1 MTPLRQSGLGLLLLA
16 LFLALPVL
24 MLAPAPLMA
33 QDSTDQKVLD
43 FASWDKTASRAE
55 ATIEKAE
62 ASSAAL
68 EELRATLADFRAQAL
83 DVQNQNQARIDT
95 LKSQLDAL
103 GPAPAEGVK
112 EADEVARRRTELNQ
126 QLAKTMAP
134 VLAAQEAYR
143 RANGMIGEIDKII
156 RDRLADQLL
165 TLGVSPLNPVY
176 WPEAIKAVADLIEA
190 IGDEVT
196 TALNSDTQKV
206 QTQQNLPVSLLL
218 VVLGLVLLTRARRWM
233 LKAFGLMPQAHST
246 SVSDIRAI
254 LISTTQVIVPML
266 GIAALVQGLNLTH
279 LVGIKGGMVLSAL
292 PPMGIA
298 FFGGRW
304 LARTLFTTS
313 DGTPLFFTTL
323 TEADN
328 RAGRRYAGLL
338 GLVMALAILLHRLD
352 QGDTFTQSA
361 VVVLSFPVVLV
372 AGLLLLRMGALMD
385 PGKLSPGQPDNP
397 LQRRIIQLIARIA
410 IVLGLVAP
418 VLAAIGY
425 YTASTSFVFPAI
437 LTLAVFGVGL
447 ILFRL
452 LADLS
457 DSLLSSALQRQGEN
471 DDEENKTLSLVPVAL
486 GFFLFAAAIPLLALI
501 WGARVSDLQEVWNYV
516 NDGFSIGDS
525 RITIRNL
532 LLFVLVFSIGYTLT
546 RLLQS
551 ALRTSVMPR
560 TSLDAGGRNAILT
573 GTGYVGIFLAAVA
586 AISTAG
592 IDLSNLAIVAGA
604 LSVGIGFGLQ
614 AVVSNFV
621 SGIILLVER
630 PIKEGDWVEVGP
642 HSGYIRKISVRAT
655 EIDTFDRATVIVPN
669 ADFISG
675 SVTNWTHSNMNGR
688 VKVPI
693 GVAYGS
699 DPRVVE
705 KILLDIANAHHM
717 VDHRTKPN
725 VVFIGFGADSMD
737 FEIRAILKDVNW
749 VLSVKSDMN
758 FAIVERF
765 AEAGIEI
772 PFSQRDIHLKNLPEL
787 GKALQGA
794 LGTAGAKPVKP
805 PKE

>member
-1 MTPLRQSGLGLLLLA
+1 MTHRRPSGIGLLLLA
-16 LFLALPVL
+16 LMLALPVL
-24 MLAPAPLMA
+24 MLAPSPSKA
-33 QDSTDQKVLD
+33 QQPADQKVLD
-43 FASWDKTASRAE
+43 FARWDKTASRAE

-103 GPAPAEGVK
+103 GPPPAEGVK
-112 EADEVARRRTELNQ
+112 EADEVARRRSELNQ
-126 QLAKTMAP
+126 QLSDTMAP
-134 VLAAQEAYR
+134 ILAAQEAYR
-143 RANGMIGEIDKII
+143 RANGLIGEIDKII

-176 WPEAIKAVADLIEA
+176 WPEAITGVADLIEA

-206 QTQQNLPVSLLL
+206 QTRQNLPASLLL
-218 VVLGLVLLTRARRWM
+218 VALGLVLLTRARRWM
-233 LKAFGLMPQAHST
+233 LKAFGLMPEARST
-246 SVSDIRAI
+246 PVGDIRAI

-266 GIAALVQGLNLTH
+266 GIAALMQGLELTH
-279 LVGIKGGMVLSAL
+279 LVGIKGGLVLSAL
-292 PPMGIA
+292 LPMGLA

-304 LARTLFTTS
+304 LARTLFS
-313 DGTPLFFTTL
+313 NADGTPLFFATL

-328 RAGRRYAGLL
+328 RAGQRYAALL
-338 GLVMALAILLHRLD
+338 GLVMALAALLQRLD
-352 QGDTFTQSA
+352 HGNAFSQPA
-361 VVVLSFPVVLV
+361 MVVLSFPVLLV
-372 AGLLLLRMGALMD
+372 AGLLLLRIGALMD
-385 PGKLSPGQPDNP
+385 PGKLTPGQPDNP
-397 LQRRIIQLIARIA
+397 LQRRIVQLIARIA

-425 YTASTSFVFPAI
+425 YTASISMVYPAI

-457 DSLLSSALQRQGEN
+457 ESLLASALQSQDEEE
-471 DDEENKTLSLVPVAL
+471 DEENKRLSLVPVAL

-516 NDGFSIGDS
+516 NDGFSIGDT

-614 AVVSNFV
+614 AIVSNFV
-621 SGIILLVER
+621 SGVILLIER
-630 PIKEGDWVEVGP
+630 PISEGDWIEVGGQMGTVR
-642 HSGYIRKISVRAT
+642 SISVRST
-655 EIDTFDRATVIVPN
+655 RIETFDRSDVIVPN
-669 ADFISG
+669 ADLIS
-675 SVTNWTHSNMNGR
+675 STVTNYTRGNTIGR
-688 VKVPI
+688 AVLQV
-693 GVAYGS
+693 GVAYDS
-699 DPRVVE
+699 DVDRVIE
-705 KILLDIANAHHM
+705 ILSAIARAHPM
-717 VDHRTKPN
+717 VIINPPPS
-725 VVFIGFGADSMD
+725 VYFVSIGAESFN
-737 FEIRAILKDVNW
+737 FEIRAILRDVNW
-749 VLSVKSDMN
+749 ILSVKSDLYRE
-758 FAIVERF
+758 IVRQLA
-765 AEAGIEI
+765 AENIEM
-772 PFSQRDIHLKNLPEL
+772 PYSTRDIWLRNPETL
-787 GKALQGA
+787 RS
-794 LGTAGAKPVKP
+794 TP
-805 PKE
+805 PPASEGQE